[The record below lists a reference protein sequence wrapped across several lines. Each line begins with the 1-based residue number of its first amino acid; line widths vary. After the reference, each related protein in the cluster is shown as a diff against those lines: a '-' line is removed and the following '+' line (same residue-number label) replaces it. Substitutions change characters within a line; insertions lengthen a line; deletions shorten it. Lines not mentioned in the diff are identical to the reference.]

1 MKLLHTGDLHLGKTL
16 HDASLAEDQAA
27 MLDLLAR
34 ELGADDYSALVIA
47 GDVYDRAVPPAEA
60 VALFSGFLARVR
72 KERPDVDI
80 FIVPGNHDSAQRL
93 SFADAI
99 LGEQRIHIVGDPER
113 SFTPIILSKGDD
125 RLAFFLLPFLSAGTL
140 APPDDAAA
148 RPSVRALA
156 RTDARSAGQAGAQS
170 GAVAPEF
177 DFDREPDGPEP
188 SIRILATQA
197 DLASE
202 AARRLDAVLSSPDLA
217 GVPSVLVAHL
227 FAAGGA
233 ESSSER
239 IFVGSAERVPPALF
253 ARFSYVALGH
263 LHRPQRV
270 TDRVWYS
277 GSPLAYAFD
286 EAADRKRF
294 LKVDIDCRSKGFP
307 VSVTDVPVTPFRAV
321 TRLSGSFADFHSGS
335 AHDARAADWL
345 EITLTDSSL
354 VANPIG
360 LLRAKFPYLLS
371 VRQGALGASS
381 ASDPTVAGEANGQTR
396 DPVSDF
402 CRFEEML
409 YGSVDPA
416 KRELFASLLKECA
429 DEA

>member
-1 MKLLHTGDLHLGKTL
+1 MKLLHTGDLHLGKSL
-16 HDASLAEDQAA
+16 HDTSLIEDQRV
-27 MLDLLAR
+27 MLDQLAR
-34 ELGADDYSALVIA
+34 ELESDDYAALVIA

-60 VALFSGFLARVR
+60 VALFSAFLARVR
-72 KERPDVDI
+72 RERPDVEI
-80 FIVPGNHDSAQRL
+80 FIIPGNHDSAQRL

-113 SFTPIILSKGDD
+113 SFTPIILSKGDS
-125 RLAFFLLPFLSAGTL
+125 RLAFFLLPFLAAGTL
-140 APPDDAAA
+140 ALPE
-148 RPSVRALA
+148 
-156 RTDARSAGQAGAQS
+156 GQ
-170 GAVAPEF
+170 EF
-177 DFDREPDGPEP
+177 DFDRDPDASEPTT
-188 SIRILATQA
+188 RLLASQA

-202 AARRLDAVLSSPDLA
+202 AARRFESALA
-217 GVPSVLVAHL
+217 SQSLRGIPTVLVAHL

-253 ARFSYVALGH
+253 SRFSYVALGH

-270 TDRVWYS
+270 TDRMRYA

-286 EAADRKRF
+286 ESGDRKRF
-294 LKVDIDCRSKGFP
+294 LKVDIDCREAGFP
-307 VSVTDVPVTPFRAV
+307 VTVTEIPVVPFRAV
-321 TRLSGSFADFHSGS
+321 TRLSGAFADFRSGS
-335 AHDARAADWL
+335 AFDARAADWL
-345 EITLTDSSL
+345 EITLTDDSL

-360 LLRAKFPYLLS
+360 LLRAKFPHLLS
-371 VRQGALGASS
+371 VRQGALDGTVPADD
-381 ASDPTVAGEANGQTR
+381 SDAGGETTERAR
-396 DPVSDF
+396 DPVTDF

-416 KRELFASLLKECA
+416 KRDLFAELLKECS